1 MLSVVEFFLH
11 ASNNGDGVCVG
22 SQSWDIFSNSFNIYT
37 HKSSTLSVLI
47 VEYISFGSIYGQ
59 DLSYKQH
66 DKGERLTLLA
76 SLSYT

>member
-37 HKSSTLSVLI
+37 HKSSTLSVFI
-47 VEYISFGSIYGQ
+47 VEYISFGSVYGE
-59 DLSYKQH
+59 DLSYKQY
-66 DKGERLTLLA
+66 DKGESLTFLA
-76 SLSYT
+76 SLSYI